1 MPRLLNDL
9 APRRV
14 LEHFEDICSIPHDS
28 GHEAALGDHIL
39 ALASRRG
46 LEAQRDDAGNILVRV
61 SASPGC
67 EAVPP
72 LLLQGHMD
80 MVCAQEEGRNWDPH
94 REGVTLVREGTIL
107 RAEGT
112 TLGADNAVG
121 LCNMMALMEAD
132 DLRHPPLELLFTTCE
147 EVGLLGIRQ
156 FDMTQIRARRMLNMD
171 MGDPDCMVIGSAGSG
186 KFQLEKHCEMSAA
199 CGAAVTVTIS
209 GLRGG
214 HSGLLAGKNHASAL
228 WLLGRVLA
236 AIADE
241 MPVRLAA
248 LETGGAGARIPTDT
262 AMTLCVPEADAV
274 CAQLEE
280 LAAALKAELTEESAL
295 SVTIGKAPV
304 PPQAASAADTRALAD
319 LLLLMPYD
327 VTHRATN
334 HPEWVLCSS
343 LLLDAA
349 FAEGRFSGHFA
360 LRANRDAY
368 RMEIL
373 QRLQALC
380 RLTGTVLQ
388 PLDEW
393 IPAWPERENS
403 PLQSLCRQ
411 VYRDNFHDTLSVEV
425 EHGTV
430 EVSIIA
436 RAIPDMDI
444 VGIAPKSRGAHTT
457 KEYLCLDSMEP
468 FWKFLTALLA
478 AMCDPEA
485 SSQTI

>member
-1 MPRLLNDL
+1 MFHLLDDV

-14 LEHFEDICSIPHDS
+14 LAHFGNICSIPHDS

-46 LEAQRDDAGNILVRV
+46 LEAQRDSAGNILVRV

-80 MVCAQEEGRNWDPH
+80 MVCVQEEGRNWDPH
-94 REGVTLVREGTIL
+94 REGVTLVREGNIL
-107 RAEGT
+107 RADGT

-132 DLRHPPLELLFTTCE
+132 DLPHPPLELLFTTCE
-147 EVGLLGIRQ
+147 EVGLVGIRR
-156 FDMTQIRARRMLNMD
+156 FDMTQLRARRMLNMD

-186 KFQLEKHCEMSAA
+186 KFRLEKHCEISDAD
-199 CGAAVTVTIS
+199 GAAVTVSIS

-236 AIADE
+236 AAADAL
-241 MPVRLAA
+241 PVRLAA
-248 LETGGAGARIPTDT
+248 LRTGGTGASIPTDA
-262 AMTLCVPEADAV
+262 AMTLCAPDGAAI
-274 CAQLEE
+274 CALLEG
-280 LAAALKAELTEESAL
+280 LAASLKTELTEEPNL
-295 SVTIGKAPV
+295 SIAIAAAAAPPV
-304 PPQAASAADTRALAD
+304 AASAADTRALAD
-319 LLLLMPYD
+319 LLLLVPCD
-327 VTHRATN
+327 ATHRAAN

-349 FAEGRFSGHFA
+349 IEEGRFSGLFA

-368 RMEIL
+368 RMATL
-373 QRLQALC
+373 QCLQTLC
-380 RLTGTVLQ
+380 RMTGTTLQ

-393 IPAWPERENS
+393 IPAWPEREDT
-403 PLQSLCRQ
+403 PLQQLCRQ
-411 VYRDNFHDTLSVEV
+411 VYRDCFHAPLSVEV

-430 EVSIIA
+430 EVSVIA
-436 RAIPDMDI
+436 QAIPDMDI
-444 VGIAPKSRGAHTT
+444 VGLAPKSRGAHTT
-457 KEYLCLDSMEP
+457 QEHLYLDSMEP
-468 FWKFLTALLA
+468 FWTFLTALLR
-478 AMCDPEA
+478 AMC
-485 SSQTI
+485 S